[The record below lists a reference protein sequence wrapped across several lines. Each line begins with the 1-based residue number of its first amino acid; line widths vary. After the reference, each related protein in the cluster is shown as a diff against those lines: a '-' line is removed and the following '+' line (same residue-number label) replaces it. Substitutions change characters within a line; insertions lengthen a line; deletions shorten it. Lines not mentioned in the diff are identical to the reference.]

1 MNTLDLN
8 SVIIQNDNNN
18 IYTVINDECFYFYF
32 DNKCMS
38 IRHDYFNKD
47 FRRHRHFEYFLIN
60 EMKITAIPL
69 VIYKNKSEINHF
81 FFCKN
86 NEDII
91 NDYEKQVNQF
101 AYYFIGI

>member
-1 MNTLDLN
+1 MKPINLQ
-8 SVIIQNDNNN
+8 SIIIQNDNKN
-18 IYTVINDECFYFYF
+18 IYTTINDEYFYFYF
-32 DNKCMS
+32 DNNYMS

-86 NEDII
+86 DDSII
-91 NDYEKQVNQF
+91 QDYVKQINQF
-101 AYYFIGI
+101 VYHFIGI

>member
-47 FRRHRHFEYFLIN
+47 FRRHRHFEYLFVN
-60 EMKITAIPL
+60 EHQITDIPF
-69 VIYKNKSEINHF
+69 VIYQNKSEINHF

-86 NEDII
+86 NEDVI
-91 NDYEKQVNQF
+91 NDYEKQVNLF
-101 AYYFIGI
+101 AYHFIGI